1 MTQLHLDTSSQ
12 VISFY
17 RPIIHGW
24 NLATKW
30 YFLNKNQQK
39 STAIRRNN
47 TVKQIKH
54 QLLSLSNG
62 HMILNLR
69 IDCQFFSELFFIN
82 YGSFN
87 LEYCLC
93 NINGHFVNLIFIML
107 SILANTLG
115 SKYHLKD
122 LLSFI
127 G

>member
-17 RPIIHGW
+17 RQFIHGW

-54 QLLSLSNG
+54 QLLSLSSG
-62 HMILNLR
+62 HVIWNLR

-127 G
+127 A